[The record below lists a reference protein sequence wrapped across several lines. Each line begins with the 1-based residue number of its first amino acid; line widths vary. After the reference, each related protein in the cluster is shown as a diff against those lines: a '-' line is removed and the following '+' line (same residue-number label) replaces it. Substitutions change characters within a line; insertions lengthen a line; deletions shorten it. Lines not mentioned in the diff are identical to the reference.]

1 MSEILTLVTNSMKN
15 DLRSGNQYV
24 VGLALTAAGNIGSP
38 EMMRN
43 LAPEIDRRMRDRNPY
58 IRKKAA
64 LCALRVVH
72 KVPELAED
80 FYERVGTLLNDR
92 NHGVFINGVALV
104 SRVVTDPELEDL
116 ASNFKTISVA
126 KKMVKRLESLVRSG
140 YQPEYDV
147 AGITDPFC
155 QVAILRLL
163 RYLGQNDSE
172 LSEVM
177 SDILAQVATNTD
189 GNKNTANAILYE
201 CVSTWCFSSTRI
213 AHSHRKKSN
222 TNSIVTKTRT
232 LTNALE
238 HRYDHEHRIR
248 KRTARLGSESSR
260 TIPS

>member
-80 FYERVGTLLNDR
+80 FYERVGTLINDR
-92 NHGVFINGVALV
+92 NHGVFINGVAFV
-104 SRVVTDPELEDL
+104 SRVVTDRTRRSRLQLQDDL
-116 ASNFKTISVA
+116 VA
-126 KKMVKRLESLVRSG
+126 KKMVKRLENLVRSG

-147 AGITDPFC
+147 ADYRSVSSSRNTETSS
-155 QVAILRLL
+155 ILGTERL
-163 RYLGQNDSE
+163 E

-177 SDILAQVATNTD
+177 SDILLVATNTD
-189 GNKNTANAILYE
+189 GNKNTANAIL
-201 CVSTWCFSSTRI
+201 
-213 AHSHRKKSN
+213 
-222 TNSIVTKTRT
+222 
-232 LTNALE
+232 
-238 HRYDHEHRIR
+238 
-248 KRTARLGSESSR
+248 
-260 TIPS
+260 